1 MVNSLREGFAQLIK
15 IQGAFTL
22 LLILFT
28 DRFLTF
34 VGLGA
39 VQSGSFQTTAIGV
52 FLLVLFLSHLTIFF
66 YLGKLRD
73 AMFCCLVFT
82 LVNGGVTAWSIHSG
96 EQWYGFGFLIASAL
110 ATTISAARVNRH
122 LGMLEVRHLHL
133 PEHPWVTEMNSI
145 SITSD
150 SWRLLLKT
158 LAGIGDFVRQQCRA
172 LLYLMSVLGTTLFLS
187 VQPAHW
193 RRTVRRVLAQ
203 QGYFFGVQSV
213 RFILMAAVLVGIS
226 VVAQLG
232 VWTGK
237 LGQSQT
243 LGQLLA
249 LVVARELGP
258 LFANFVLI
266 VRGGSAIAT
275 ELGIMKA
282 GGEVRVLEAQGLE
295 PIIFLVMPRVI
306 AMAASAFCLTVVFVA
321 VAFASGYGFGAFSA
335 KPMRTPRFS

>member
-22 LLILFT
+22 FLILFT

-96 EQWYGFGFLIASAL
+96 EQWYGFGFLIASAV
-110 ATTISAARVNRH
+110 ATTILLPGEPPPGHAR
-122 LGMLEVRHLHL
+122 VRHLHL

-158 LAGIGDFVRQQCRA
+158 LAGIGDA
-172 LLYLMSVLGTTLFLS
+172 YDIS
-187 VQPAHW
+187 
-193 RRTVRRVLAQ
+193 
-203 QGYFFGVQSV
+203 
-213 RFILMAAVLVGIS
+213 AVPCF
-226 VVAQLG
+226 
-232 VWTGK
+232 T
-237 LGQSQT
+237 
-243 LGQLLA
+243 
-249 LVVARELGP
+249 
-258 LFANFVLI
+258 
-266 VRGGSAIAT
+266 
-275 ELGIMKA
+275 
-282 GGEVRVLEAQGLE
+282 
-295 PIIFLVMPRVI
+295 
-306 AMAASAFCLTVVFVA
+306 
-321 VAFASGYGFGAFSA
+321 
-335 KPMRTPRFS
+335 